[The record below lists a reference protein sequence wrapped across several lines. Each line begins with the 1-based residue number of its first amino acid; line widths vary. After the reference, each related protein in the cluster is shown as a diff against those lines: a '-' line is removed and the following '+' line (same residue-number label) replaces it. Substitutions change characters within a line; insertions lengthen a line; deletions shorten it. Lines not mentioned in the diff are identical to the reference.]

1 MCIFFSLVT
10 AKECMCTFVRLCAEA
25 RQTLCSRLDCSTS
38 YVLRQGLS
46 INLYLRSD
54 WLYWLVSELWGIHP
68 SVPPTRS
75 SALRLQKFIQT
86 WLLCTTEDLHAG
98 HRAYVSGITTP
109 ETFPQLQYK
118 KSEMNHVII

>member
-10 AKECMCTFVRLCAEA
+10 AKECMCTFVCLCAEA

-54 WLYWLVSELWGIHP
+54 WLYWLVSELWGFIRLCL
-68 SVPPTRS
+68 PP
-75 SALRLQKFIQT
+75 
-86 WLLCTTEDLHAG
+86 G
-98 HRAYVSGITTP
+98 
-109 ETFPQLQYK
+109 PQ
-118 KSEMNHVII
+118 H

>member
-1 MCIFFSLVT
+1 MIIHIVQNYQGTSKNKIKIYTFACVYFFSLVT

-54 WLYWLVSELWGIHP
+54 WLYWLVSELWGFIRLCL
-68 SVPPTRS
+68 PP
-75 SALRLQKFIQT
+75 
-86 WLLCTTEDLHAG
+86 G
-98 HRAYVSGITTP
+98 
-109 ETFPQLQYK
+109 PQ
-118 KSEMNHVII
+118 H